1 MNFENQTDHK
11 LRIRSLYV
19 IHVSMLVFSL
29 GFSINLTGVFPY
41 MKQLLPNISSDVIL
55 NRYGWVIAMNPLGQM
70 IASPLLGYIF
80 NKTNNLRMI
89 SIAMSLCYVLGN
101 VLYAILTMIPTE
113 NGRLVG
119 LLASRFIS
127 GFAFGIAAPMRAYI
141 SSSTYIEEKT
151 KHLSLASLFQ
161 TMGFI
166 IGPGI
171 QATLT
176 PLQCGNPPG
185 NGAYFALDMY
195 TVAGW
200 LSAFMGI
207 LLLILF
213 LPIFFRPFDVTLNE
227 KTAYAAH
234 NRLNPRDM
242 ILQKPDYL
250 AAFICLFDF
259 FVFQATFVL
268 LETLATPLCMDQF
281 AWSEEKTVLYLG
293 IIMSVGGIISLI
305 CFFTIAPLSKR
316 IDERYLYHVLG
327 IVMMNVGR
335 FFLFSFGSDLPPRPV
350 SPLSGTFNSSTLNTF
365 YFNDTVAHNVSSISF
380 VENQDC
386 SRSNALIPGCS
397 YDWCDYVPA
406 LKLWQV
412 LLSYA
417 ICSISFP
424 YCITLCAVIFSK
436 IIGPRPQG
444 LWMGALASSG
454 SLARVSGPILVSYAY
469 KLFGINV
476 TSALI
481 TILTLISLIITLIGH
496 NRMVPLMDSN
506 LKNSDQDSEE
516 AEPCRLG
523 HSKMNENPEQR
534 KRRLRS
540 IYVVHTSMFVFS
552 LGFSINLT
560 GVFPYMKQLL
570 TNNSSDD
577 ILNRYGWVVAM
588 NPLGQMIASPLLG
601 YIFNK
606 TNDLRSISMAMAVVY
621 ILGNSLYSIL
631 SLFPEGESRY
641 IGLLSS
647 RFIVGFASGI
657 SAPLR
662 AYISSSTF
670 FNEKTKHLSIVA
682 LFQTL
687 GFIVGPGIQASLT
700 PLKCGQPP
708 ISGPYFTLDMYTVAG
723 WLSVFM
729 GVCMMILFSPYFFQP
744 FDVTVQERSL
754 HNRNKTEADTKSIS
768 LEKPDY
774 LAALISLLNF
784 FVFQAVFVLLETLGT
799 PLCMDNF
806 AWSEETTVFYL
817 GIIMSSGGVM
827 SFICFLTIPP
837 LSKKFD
843 ERYLYYILGII
854 PLNIARIFLFSFGD
868 ELPPT
873 PTNINEGNVS
883 SIIGLRNS
891 IPFVNNDDCSLSS
904 STGTGCDYDWCN
916 YVPVLQLWQMLVSY
930 AVGSTSIPF
939 CVTICSIIF
948 TKLLGPRP
956 QGVWMGALASSGSFA
971 RVIGPIIVSYIYRI
985 YGTNVTSGLMLVLTL
1000 FSLFVSIIFHKR
1012 MVPLHEKMKSD
1023 DIEITKL

>member
-1 MNFENQTDHK
+1 
-11 LRIRSLYV
+11 
-19 IHVSMLVFSL
+19 
-29 GFSINLTGVFPY
+29 
-41 MKQLLPNISSDVIL
+41 
-55 NRYGWVIAMNPLGQM
+55 
-70 IASPLLGYIF
+70 
-80 NKTNNLRMI
+80 
-89 SIAMSLCYVLGN
+89 
-101 VLYAILTMIPTE
+101 
-113 NGRLVG
+113 
-119 LLASRFIS
+119 
-127 GFAFGIAAPMRAYI
+127 
-141 SSSTYIEEKT
+141 
-151 KHLSLASLFQ
+151 
-161 TMGFI
+161 
-166 IGPGI
+166 
-171 QATLT
+171 
-176 PLQCGNPPG
+176 
-185 NGAYFALDMY
+185 
-195 TVAGW
+195 
-200 LSAFMGI
+200 
-207 LLLILF
+207 
-213 LPIFFRPFDVTLNE
+213 
-227 KTAYAAH
+227 
-234 NRLNPRDM
+234 
-242 ILQKPDYL
+242 
-250 AAFICLFDF
+250 
-259 FVFQATFVL
+259 
-268 LETLATPLCMDQF
+268 
-281 AWSEEKTVLYLG
+281 
-293 IIMSVGGIISLI
+293 
-305 CFFTIAPLSKR
+305 
-316 IDERYLYHVLG
+316 
-327 IVMMNVGR
+327 
-335 FFLFSFGSDLPPRPV
+335 
-350 SPLSGTFNSSTLNTF
+350 
-365 YFNDTVAHNVSSISF
+365 
-380 VENQDC
+380 
-386 SRSNALIPGCS
+386 
-397 YDWCDYVPA
+397 
-406 LKLWQV
+406 
-412 LLSYA
+412 
-417 ICSISFP
+417 
-424 YCITLCAVIFSK
+424 
-436 IIGPRPQG
+436 
-444 LWMGALASSG
+444 
-454 SLARVSGPILVSYAY
+454 
-469 KLFGINV
+469 
-476 TSALI
+476 
-481 TILTLISLIITLIGH
+481 
-496 NRMVPLMDSN
+496 
-506 LKNSDQDSEE
+506 
-516 AEPCRLG
+516 
-523 HSKMNENPEQR
+523 MNENPEQR

-570 TNNSSDD
+570 TNNSSED

-662 AYISSSTF
+662 AYISFINF
-670 FNEKTKHLSIVA
+670 FSMKKTKHLSIVA

-729 GVCMMILFSPYFFQP
+729 GVF
-744 FDVTVQERSL
+744 QERSL

-843 ERYLYYILGII
+843 ERYFYLL
-854 PLNIARIFLFSFGD
+854 PLLTSMKAI
-868 ELPPT
+868 
-873 PTNINEGNVS
+873 
-883 SIIGLRNS
+883 
-891 IPFVNNDDCSLSS
+891 

-985 YGTNVTSGLMLVLTL
+985 Y
-1000 FSLFVSIIFHKR
+1000 
-1012 MVPLHEKMKSD
+1012 D